1 MTRHA
6 VLPVALAGILAG
18 CMMIDSISPQVRLS
32 DQVHQLND
40 EVRWGRIDLAAQ
52 RVAAAHRADFI
63 ARHRAW
69 GSDIRVADA
78 DVTNMDMDLGDG
90 RCASYVAYSWI
101 DERSMTLRTT
111 TVRQIWRGEGEGFVL
126 IGEEILGGD
135 ESLLP
140 GAPLASA
147 AGDAVSEDGI
157 TSGGEDGAVEVE
169 AEGEPRAQPVAAR
182 ATRRDA
188 QGTLI
193 H

>member
-40 EVRWGRIDLAAQ
+40 EVRWGRVDLAAQ
-52 RVAAAHRADFI
+52 RVSASHRPAFI
-63 ARHRAW
+63 AQHRAW
-69 GSDIRVADA
+69 GSDVRVADA

-147 AGDAVSEDGI
+147 AGDAVGEDGSI
-157 TSGGEDGAVEVE
+157 TSGGEGEADGETAG
-169 AEGEPRAQPVAAR
+169 GEQQPGAAR
-182 ATRRDA
+182 TQRRDA

-193 H
+193 D